1 MMKDVY
7 EDAFVLHEDSNL
19 MAEKEDKDK
28 DPKKTDMAPDKRN
41 LIEDPR
47 KEMDDTWVQWWKF
60 QPLWKIRNY
69 FGEKIGLYFAWAGML
84 LTSLWLPMLFGV
96 ACFIYGLT
104 VRYTLTVD
112 RDINPLYTV
121 HPKLGALAN
130 SEDPDQMQPNA
141 AFDRAL
147 HCLLR

>member
-28 DPKKTDMAPDKRN
+28 DPKKTDMAADKRN

-47 KEMDDTWVQWWKF
+47 KEMDDTWVRWWKF

-104 VRYTLTVD
+104 VRYS
-112 RDINPLYTV
+112 Y
-121 HPKLGALAN
+121 
-130 SEDPDQMQPNA
+130 
-141 AFDRAL
+141 
-147 HCLLR
+147 

>member
-1 MMKDVY
+1 MKDVY

-47 KEMDDTWVQWWKF
+47 KEMDDTWVRWWKF

-104 VRYTLTVD
+104 VRY
-112 RDINPLYTV
+112 N
-121 HPKLGALAN
+121 
-130 SEDPDQMQPNA
+130 
-141 AFDRAL
+141 F
-147 HCLLR
+147 